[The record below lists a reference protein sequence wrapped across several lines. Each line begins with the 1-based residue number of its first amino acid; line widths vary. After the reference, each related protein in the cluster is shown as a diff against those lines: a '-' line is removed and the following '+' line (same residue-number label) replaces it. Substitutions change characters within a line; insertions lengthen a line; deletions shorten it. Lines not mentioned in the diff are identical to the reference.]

1 MSPITVYLTK
11 YKDTEGY
18 THGAMFYTHNDHMY
32 NYFDQNVENLY
43 A

>member
-1 MSPITVYLTK
+1 MDNLDL
-11 YKDTEGY
+11 YKKCKV
-18 THGAMFYTHNDHMY
+18 AMFYTHTDHMY